1 MLQGELR
8 AETRLENLLVSDERT
23 GMTREARPGEAG
35 AKKAALVSTP
45 LLVRDGLTLAD
56 VRLETGRR
64 HQIRVQHLLA
74 GLPLWG
80 DARYG
85 GGRPGQQIAL
95 WAHSLTF
102 EHPTLKTPVA
112 IESLPPPR
120 ARGENSRSTR
130 RKTHPNTQRSVL
142 MFDLFLDSLLDGLKD
157 GAWSLPVLFVAYLLM
172 ELLERSQKL
181 NEEILH
187 GYSHR
192 AGPLLGGLL
201 GVAPQCGISGAAAT
215 LFSTGSVTVGTMLAV
230 FFATSDE
237 MLPIM
242 LSSVADGDIRLSSI
256 LLIVPW
262 ARRAAGRGAGLSGQD
277 LLLTKYIRSQ
287 KNIHG
292 FCEREHCACD
302 EEEGSVFVSALK
314 HTLKIAVM
322 LIAVNVVLNFVL
334 GMIGVERLSGSVLNR
349 PFIGEILLA
358 LVGLIPNCSVSVVIT
373 ESYLS
378 GLIGLGGLFA
388 GLLCNAGIGLL
399 VLFRTNKNLKENLV
413 ITSTLYGLSAAAG
426 IVITLVSGLL

>member
-1 MLQGELR
+1 
-8 AETRLENLLVSDERT
+8 
-23 GMTREARPGEAG
+23 
-35 AKKAALVSTP
+35 
-45 LLVRDGLTLAD
+45 
-56 VRLETGRR
+56 
-64 HQIRVQHLLA
+64 
-74 GLPLWG
+74 
-80 DARYG
+80 
-85 GGRPGQQIAL
+85 
-95 WAHSLTF
+95 
-102 EHPTLKTPVA
+102 
-112 IESLPPPR
+112 
-120 ARGENSRSTR
+120 
-130 RKTHPNTQRSVL
+130 

-187 GYSHR
+187 GYSHK

-201 GVAPQCGISGAAAT
+201 GVVPQCGISGAAAT

-256 LLIVPW
+256 LLIVLGK
-262 ARRAAGRGAGLSGQD
+262 AALGVALGYLAD

-292 FCEREHCACD
+292 FCERERCACD

-388 GLLCNAGIGLL
+388 GLLSNAGIGLL

>member
-1 MLQGELR
+1 
-8 AETRLENLLVSDERT
+8 
-23 GMTREARPGEAG
+23 
-35 AKKAALVSTP
+35 
-45 LLVRDGLTLAD
+45 
-56 VRLETGRR
+56 
-64 HQIRVQHLLA
+64 
-74 GLPLWG
+74 
-80 DARYG
+80 
-85 GGRPGQQIAL
+85 
-95 WAHSLTF
+95 
-102 EHPTLKTPVA
+102 
-112 IESLPPPR
+112 
-120 ARGENSRSTR
+120 
-130 RKTHPNTQRSVL
+130 

-187 GYSHR
+187 GYSHK

-201 GVAPQCGISGAAAT
+201 GVVPQCGISSAAAT

-256 LLIVPW
+256 LLIVLGK
-262 ARRAAGRGAGLSGQD
+262 AALGVALGYLAD

-302 EEEGSVFVSALK
+302 EEEGNVFVSALK

-349 PFIGEILLA
+349 PVIGEILLA

-388 GLLCNAGIGLL
+388 GLLSNAGIGLL

>member
-1 MLQGELR
+1 
-8 AETRLENLLVSDERT
+8 
-23 GMTREARPGEAG
+23 
-35 AKKAALVSTP
+35 
-45 LLVRDGLTLAD
+45 
-56 VRLETGRR
+56 
-64 HQIRVQHLLA
+64 
-74 GLPLWG
+74 
-80 DARYG
+80 
-85 GGRPGQQIAL
+85 
-95 WAHSLTF
+95 
-102 EHPTLKTPVA
+102 
-112 IESLPPPR
+112 
-120 ARGENSRSTR
+120 
-130 RKTHPNTQRSVL
+130 

-256 LLIVPW
+256 LLIVLGK
-262 ARRAAGRGAGLSGQD
+262 AALGVALGYLAD

-322 LIAVNVVLNFVL
+322 LIAVNVILNFVL

-388 GLLCNAGIGLL
+388 GLLSNAGIGLL

-426 IVITLVSGLL
+426 IVITLVSGLF

>member
-1 MLQGELR
+1 
-8 AETRLENLLVSDERT
+8 
-23 GMTREARPGEAG
+23 
-35 AKKAALVSTP
+35 
-45 LLVRDGLTLAD
+45 
-56 VRLETGRR
+56 
-64 HQIRVQHLLA
+64 
-74 GLPLWG
+74 
-80 DARYG
+80 
-85 GGRPGQQIAL
+85 
-95 WAHSLTF
+95 
-102 EHPTLKTPVA
+102 
-112 IESLPPPR
+112 
-120 ARGENSRSTR
+120 
-130 RKTHPNTQRSVL
+130 

-187 GYSHR
+187 GYSHK

-201 GVAPQCGISGAAAT
+201 GVVPQCGISGAAAT

-256 LLIVPW
+256 LLIVLGK
-262 ARRAAGRGAGLSGQD
+262 AALGVALGYLAD

-302 EEEGSVFVSALK
+302 EEEGNVFVSALK

-322 LIAVNVVLNFVL
+322 LIAVNVILNFVL

-349 PFIGEILLA
+349 PVIGEILLA

-388 GLLCNAGIGLL
+388 GLLSNAGIGLL

>member
-1 MLQGELR
+1 
-8 AETRLENLLVSDERT
+8 
-23 GMTREARPGEAG
+23 
-35 AKKAALVSTP
+35 
-45 LLVRDGLTLAD
+45 
-56 VRLETGRR
+56 
-64 HQIRVQHLLA
+64 
-74 GLPLWG
+74 
-80 DARYG
+80 
-85 GGRPGQQIAL
+85 
-95 WAHSLTF
+95 
-102 EHPTLKTPVA
+102 
-112 IESLPPPR
+112 
-120 ARGENSRSTR
+120 
-130 RKTHPNTQRSVL
+130 

-187 GYSHR
+187 GYSHK

-201 GVAPQCGISGAAAT
+201 GVVPQCGISGAAAT

-256 LLIVPW
+256 LLIMLGK
-262 ARRAAGRGAGLSGQD
+262 AALGVALGYLAD

-302 EEEGSVFVSALK
+302 EEEGNVFVSALK

-322 LIAVNVVLNFVL
+322 LIAVNVILNFVL

-388 GLLCNAGIGLL
+388 GLLSNAGIGLL

>member
-1 MLQGELR
+1 
-8 AETRLENLLVSDERT
+8 
-23 GMTREARPGEAG
+23 
-35 AKKAALVSTP
+35 
-45 LLVRDGLTLAD
+45 
-56 VRLETGRR
+56 
-64 HQIRVQHLLA
+64 
-74 GLPLWG
+74 
-80 DARYG
+80 
-85 GGRPGQQIAL
+85 
-95 WAHSLTF
+95 
-102 EHPTLKTPVA
+102 
-112 IESLPPPR
+112 
-120 ARGENSRSTR
+120 
-130 RKTHPNTQRSVL
+130 

-187 GYSHR
+187 GYSHK

-201 GVAPQCGISGAAAT
+201 GVVPQCGISGAAAT

-256 LLIVPW
+256 LLIVLGK
-262 ARRAAGRGAGLSGQD
+262 AALGVALGYLAD

-349 PFIGEILLA
+349 PFIVEILLA

-388 GLLCNAGIGLL
+388 GLLSNAGIGLL

>member
-1 MLQGELR
+1 
-8 AETRLENLLVSDERT
+8 
-23 GMTREARPGEAG
+23 
-35 AKKAALVSTP
+35 
-45 LLVRDGLTLAD
+45 
-56 VRLETGRR
+56 
-64 HQIRVQHLLA
+64 
-74 GLPLWG
+74 
-80 DARYG
+80 
-85 GGRPGQQIAL
+85 
-95 WAHSLTF
+95 
-102 EHPTLKTPVA
+102 
-112 IESLPPPR
+112 
-120 ARGENSRSTR
+120 
-130 RKTHPNTQRSVL
+130 

-157 GAWSLPVLFVAYLLM
+157 GAWSLPILFVAYLLM

-187 GYSHR
+187 GYSHK

-201 GVAPQCGISGAAAT
+201 GVVPQCGISGAAAT

-256 LLIVPW
+256 LLIVLGK
-262 ARRAAGRGAGLSGQD
+262 AALGVALGYLAD
-277 LLLTKYIRSQ
+277 LLLTKYIRGQ

-302 EEEGSVFVSALK
+302 EEEGNVFVSALK

-322 LIAVNVVLNFVL
+322 LIAVNVILNFVL
-334 GMIGVERLSGSVLNR
+334 SVIGVERLSGSVLNR
-349 PFIGEILLA
+349 PVIGEILLA

-388 GLLCNAGIGLL
+388 GLLSNAGIGLL

-413 ITSTLYGLSAAAG
+413 ITSTLYGLSVAAG
-426 IVITLVSGLL
+426 LAITLVSGLF

>member
-1 MLQGELR
+1 
-8 AETRLENLLVSDERT
+8 
-23 GMTREARPGEAG
+23 
-35 AKKAALVSTP
+35 
-45 LLVRDGLTLAD
+45 
-56 VRLETGRR
+56 
-64 HQIRVQHLLA
+64 
-74 GLPLWG
+74 
-80 DARYG
+80 
-85 GGRPGQQIAL
+85 
-95 WAHSLTF
+95 
-102 EHPTLKTPVA
+102 
-112 IESLPPPR
+112 
-120 ARGENSRSTR
+120 
-130 RKTHPNTQRSVL
+130 

-187 GYSHR
+187 GYSHK

-201 GVAPQCGISGAAAT
+201 GVVPQCGISGAAAT

-242 LSSVADGDIRLSSI
+242 LSSVADRDIRLSSI
-256 LLIVPW
+256 LLIVLGK
-262 ARRAAGRGAGLSGQD
+262 AALGVALGYLAD

-388 GLLCNAGIGLL
+388 GLLSNAGIGLL

>member
-1 MLQGELR
+1 
-8 AETRLENLLVSDERT
+8 
-23 GMTREARPGEAG
+23 
-35 AKKAALVSTP
+35 
-45 LLVRDGLTLAD
+45 
-56 VRLETGRR
+56 
-64 HQIRVQHLLA
+64 
-74 GLPLWG
+74 
-80 DARYG
+80 
-85 GGRPGQQIAL
+85 
-95 WAHSLTF
+95 
-102 EHPTLKTPVA
+102 
-112 IESLPPPR
+112 
-120 ARGENSRSTR
+120 
-130 RKTHPNTQRSVL
+130 

-187 GYSHR
+187 GYSHK

-201 GVAPQCGISGAAAT
+201 GVVPQCGISGAAAT

-256 LLIVPW
+256 LLIVLGK
-262 ARRAAGRGAGLSGQD
+262 AALGVALGYLAD

-388 GLLCNAGIGLL
+388 GLLSNAGIGLL
-399 VLFRTNKNLKENLV
+399 VLFRTNK
-413 ITSTLYGLSAAAG
+413 I
-426 IVITLVSGLL
+426 

>member
-1 MLQGELR
+1 
-8 AETRLENLLVSDERT
+8 
-23 GMTREARPGEAG
+23 
-35 AKKAALVSTP
+35 
-45 LLVRDGLTLAD
+45 
-56 VRLETGRR
+56 
-64 HQIRVQHLLA
+64 
-74 GLPLWG
+74 
-80 DARYG
+80 
-85 GGRPGQQIAL
+85 
-95 WAHSLTF
+95 
-102 EHPTLKTPVA
+102 
-112 IESLPPPR
+112 
-120 ARGENSRSTR
+120 
-130 RKTHPNTQRSVL
+130 

-201 GVAPQCGISGAAAT
+201 GVVPQCGISGAAAT

-256 LLIVPW
+256 LLIVLGK
-262 ARRAAGRGAGLSGQD
+262 AALGVALGYLAD

-302 EEEGSVFVSALK
+302 EEEGNVFVSALK

-334 GMIGVERLSGSVLNR
+334 GAIGVERLSGSVLNR
-349 PFIGEILLA
+349 PVIGEILLA

-388 GLLCNAGIGLL
+388 GLLSNAGIGLL